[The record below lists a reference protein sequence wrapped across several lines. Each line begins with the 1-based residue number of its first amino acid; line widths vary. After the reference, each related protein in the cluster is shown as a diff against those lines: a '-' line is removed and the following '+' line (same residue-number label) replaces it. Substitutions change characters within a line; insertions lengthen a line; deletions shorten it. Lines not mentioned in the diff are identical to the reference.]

1 MIRLIR
7 LPGQQLITG
16 GQIIQGGVQKVV
28 VNAQGQQVLV
38 NSSQAGQGQVIQ
50 VNPGSNIVTSG
61 GQLIVTQ
68 AGQVVQQRIVSGQGA
83 IVAQGLVQG
92 PAQGPLDQGPS
103 KDPKQRAAEILAP
116 PD

>member
-1 MIRLIR
+1 M
-7 LPGQQLITG
+7 
-16 GQIIQGGVQKVV
+16 

-38 NSSQAGQGQVIQ
+38 NSSQAGGQVIQ

-61 GQLIVTQ
+61 GQLIVNQ

-92 PAQGPLDQGPS
+92 QVISSGFQNRNTVTLASGAPTATTGGQQIPLGQEHPQ
-103 KDPKQRAAEILAP
+103 PQQ
-116 PD
+116 